1 MAELSIGVPILVGV
15 AFGALEAFFVYEDEA
30 ITNVRQAFGDM
41 IHGFI
46 FAALGTLFACNVP
59 FFLSMLPIPG
69 FIENLLFINEDGNSV
84 VIAIIIAIFMFLK
97 MVVSKAIKGVS
108 SDGFTE
114 KFWHKILISLGVG
127 FSGFLVLPL
136 TDYLT
141 QFVPSWIPL

>member
-15 AFGALEAFFVYEDEA
+15 ALGALEAFFVYEDEA

-46 FAALGTLFACNVP
+46 FAAIGTLVACNVP
-59 FFLSMLPIPG
+59 FVLSLVSLPG
-69 FIENLLFINEDGNSV
+69 FVENLLFINDDGNSV
-84 VIAIIIAIFMFLK
+84 VIAIIITIFMFLK

-114 KFWHKILISLGVG
+114 KFWHKIFIAGFVG